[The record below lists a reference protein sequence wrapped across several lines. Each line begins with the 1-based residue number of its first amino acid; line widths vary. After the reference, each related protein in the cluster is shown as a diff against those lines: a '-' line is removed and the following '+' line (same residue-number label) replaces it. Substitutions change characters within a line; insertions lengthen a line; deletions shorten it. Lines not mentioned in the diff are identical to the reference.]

1 MRNWLPVV
9 DIINIFGGNIENQ
22 DYPKQKARK
31 IDKFRASNI
40 LESIFSYNI
49 QLLCI
54 LCRSNHQN
62 LPFVFNQILEK
73 FRFPPKNGTK
83 H

>member
-40 LESIFSYNI
+40 LERIFA
-49 QLLCI
+49 
-54 LCRSNHQN
+54 
-62 LPFVFNQILEK
+62 
-73 FRFPPKNGTK
+73 
-83 H
+83 